1 MGYQHKDDTC
11 CKETKE
17 ILENVL
23 CIKKEEYEFL
33 EGAETIEVE
42 SPTKKIL
49 QEESEVNV
57 LPSETEEMMSEVEK
71 KDVSVPSS
79 PPSDLEDLEN
89 YTPTQEAPPEAVNA
103 KEIFEKKRKKRSYL
117 EFREEYE
124 VSEGR

>member
-57 LPSETEEMMSEVEK
+57 LPSETEEMMSEV
-71 KDVSVPSS
+71 
-79 PPSDLEDLEN
+79 
-89 YTPTQEAPPEAVNA
+89 
-103 KEIFEKKRKKRSYL
+103 
-117 EFREEYE
+117 
-124 VSEGR
+124 

>member
-1 MGYQHKDDTC
+1 MGYQHKDDSC

-23 CIKKEEYEFL
+23 FVKKTEYEFL
-33 EGAETIEVE
+33 EGAETVKVE
-42 SPTKKIL
+42 SPVKNIV

-71 KDVSVPSS
+71 ENVSVPSS
-79 PPSDLEDLEN
+79 PASDLEDLEN
-89 YTPTQEAPPEAVNA
+89 YTPTQEAPPEAVNT
-103 KEIFEKKRKKRSYL
+103 KEIFEKKRKKRSYV